1 MKNKLETVIGLI
13 DQIII
18 IAFII
23 TLVVIIK
30 NIISDKATSAESVSK
45 QAVQVQQ
52 ESVSTSETAEST
64 SETSESVDESS
75 SEIEDADST
84 ESEADQIESET
95 TEPADEAS
103 KITDETVESTDTN
116 SEVQV
121 DEPGTVSIDLDS
133 DPDIIDGFDDMEE
146 GVPASDE
153 AVSWAL
159 DLAEK
164 NGTVLH

>member
-1 MKNKLETVIGLI
+1 MKNKLKTILISQIVILTV
-13 DQIII
+13 I
-18 IAFII
+18 IAFI
-23 TLVVIIK
+23 VIIK
-30 NIISDKATSAESVSK
+30 NIIPDKQVELDSTS
-45 QAVQVQQ
+45 QTVQVQQ
-52 ESVSTSETAEST
+52 EPVSTSETAEST
-64 SETSESVDESS
+64 IESSETVDEPF
-75 SEIEDADST
+75 SEIEDAVST

-121 DEPGTVSIDLDS
+121 DEPGTVNIDLDS

-146 GVPASDE
+146 GVPASDDE
-153 AVSWAL
+153 MAWAL